1 MNKGLFL
8 ALLASIAIVGCNSGT
23 DTSSSTPGSTGST
36 GSKPS
41 GETKTI
47 AFVTNNTSDFW
58 TIAKKGT
65 EKAAAELP
73 NYKIEFKMPQEGSAA
88 TQKQILDDLVA
99 NGVAGIAVSPV
110 DPAGQTQDL
119 DKVAEKTVLFC
130 QDSDAPESKRACYL
144 GTDNVA
150 AGVMAGEE
158 LKKALPNGGKVMVFV
173 GKADA
178 QNAKDRFDGL
188 KKALEGSKIQILDLR
203 TDDTDRARAK
213 QNVADSIVKFPDLAA
228 CVGLWSYNGPA
239 IVGAVKEAKK
249 EGKIQ
254 IIAFDEED
262 DTLAGVKDGIIFSTI
277 VQQPFEFGYQSMK
290 MIAKVVEGDKSAIPA
305 EKKIIIPT
313 RAINKESV
321 TEFETKLKELKGK

>member
-8 ALLASIAIVGCNSGT
+8 ALLASIAIVGCNSG
-23 DTSSSTPGSTGST
+23 
-36 GSKPS
+36 S
-41 GETKTI
+41 GETNTSSNTGTKPAPSGDAKTI

-110 DPAGQTQDL
+110 DPAGQTPDL

-262 DTLAGVKDGIIFSTI
+262 DTLAGIKDGSIFSTI

-290 MIAKVVEGDKSAIPA
+290 MIAKVIEGDKSAIPA

>member
-8 ALLASIAIVGCNSGT
+8 ALLASVAIAGCNSGGGEA
-23 DTSSSTPGSTGST
+23 SSSSSSGTKGS
-36 GSKPS
+36 
-41 GETKTI
+41 TKTI

-65 EKAAAELP
+65 EKAASELP

-110 DPAGQTQDL
+110 DPAGQTADL
-119 DKVAEKTVLFC
+119 DALAEKTVLFC
-130 QDSDAPESKRACYL
+130 QDSDAPNSKRACYL

-150 AGVMAGEE
+150 AGQMAGEE
-158 LKKALPNGGKVMVFV
+158 LKKALPNGGKIMVFV

-178 QNAKDRFDGL
+178 QNAKDRYDGL
-188 KKALEGSKIQILDLR
+188 KKALEGSNIQILDLR

-213 QNVADSIVKFPDLAA
+213 QNVADAIVKYPDLAG

-249 EGKIQ
+249 DGKIQ
-254 IIAFDEED
+254 IVCFDEED
-262 DTLAGVKDGIIFSTI
+262 DTLAGVKDGSIYATI

-290 MIAKVVEGDKSAIPA
+290 MIAKVVEGDKTAIP
-305 EKKIIIPT
+305 ESKKIIIDT
-313 RAINKESV
+313 KAIHKDSV
-321 TEFETKLKELKGK
+321 DEFSTKLKELKGK